1 MKKIQVVII
10 GIFAGINAWL
20 GNLAI
25 PVYVLLAC
33 NVIDYIT
40 GIMAAPK
47 RGEKVSSYKG
57 IEGIAKK
64 VCQYLLVVVGSLI
77 DMWITYAVQYVK
89 PEFKEPYIVAIVVTL
104 WLAMNEIISILENMH
119 DIGVPIPPF
128 LMPLVK
134 KLKKKTE
141 EIGGEEDDKSDN
153 TDGTDTDT

>member
-1 MKKIQVVII
+1 MKKIQVAII
-10 GIFAGINAWL
+10 VALTGINAWL
-20 GNLAI
+20 GNLAV

-64 VCQYLLVVVGSLI
+64 ICQYLLVVVGSLI

-119 DIGVPIPPF
+119 DVGVPIPPF

-141 EIGGEEDDKSDN
+141 EIGGKEDDTTGNKDGSS
-153 TDGTDTDT
+153 TDS